1 MSASP
6 SNSPRRR
13 PERAL
18 LGAFTFAGAIL
29 GVGLFGLAKVVL
41 LLAHELNWITD
52 VPAVGAAWGWLGG
65 GAFCGLAFGLG
76 LVSLGRRRQSQSS
89 DHE

>member
-1 MSASP
+1 
-6 SNSPRRR
+6 
-13 PERAL
+13 L

-41 LLAHELNWITD
+41 LLAQELTWIAE
-52 VPAVGAAWGWLGG
+52 VPDVGAAWGWLGA

-76 LVSLGRRRQSQSS
+76 LVSLGRRRPSQSS
-89 DHE
+89 NHE